1 MGKNDLTQQE
11 FDAIYDNSNSEHQ
24 DDSMDSNATIPVTP
38 SASQEPN
45 KNKSFLVG
53 LAMTWALASGLTS
66 CQLPESTLPLAQ
78 ERILLSEEDYLKKEI
93 ADKINFII
101 PKLGLVAG
109 DELVLNTIWD
119 IITLKCRE
127 NNEVYIESRNESSM
141 LRYEYYHNNNHNKIW
156 MIKSIFGPDSRIGKL
171 EEVAPDESE
180 VTSKIARLHQ
190 HFELRQ
196 DYIELDD
203 VLAHR
208 KDFSEDPKYVAIFK
222 QRKKWKDEKIHSPET
237 PIERIRREKKELD
250 KLIKDSDEKE
260 AYLNY
265 PSPPL

>member
-1 MGKNDLTQQE
+1 
-11 FDAIYDNSNSEHQ
+11 
-24 DDSMDSNATIPVTP
+24 
-38 SASQEPN
+38 
-45 KNKSFLVG
+45 
-53 LAMTWALASGLTS
+53 
-66 CQLPESTLPLAQ
+66 
-78 ERILLSEEDYLKKEI
+78 
-93 ADKINFII
+93 
-101 PKLGLVAG
+101 
-109 DELVLNTIWD
+109 
-119 IITLKCRE
+119 
-127 NNEVYIESRNESSM
+127 
-141 LRYEYYHNNNHNKIW
+141 
-156 MIKSIFGPDSRIGKL
+156 MIKSVFSLDSRIGKL